1 MFCHKCGKPQFEL
14 PDVEIPPAP
23 PLPVAPVSTLPE
35 PVGISF
41 RNRLAVRIGLL
52 AAALASL
59 LTSLPIPMF
68 LNVVW
73 MLVCLVGSGFFAVY
87 LYERKSG
94 QDLNTNMGARMGW
107 ITGIFCFVIAT
118 IFFTIT
124 MISVAMQGGL
134 SNFYRE
140 QVAAQSGA
148 GVDMEELHKLLESP
162 VGLGSMLV
170 FSVLLL
176 FFFFTL
182 LPTLGGLMGA
192 KVLEKE

>member
-1 MFCHKCGKPQFEL
+1 MFCHKCGKPQVEL
-14 PDVEIPPAP
+14 PVVEAPPPPAP
-23 PLPVAPVSTLPE
+23 PILPVSAPPQ
-35 PVGISF
+35 PAGISF

-59 LTSLPIPMF
+59 LTSLPMPMF

-87 LYERKSG
+87 LYKRKSG
-94 QDLNTNMGARMGW
+94 EDLSTVMGARMGW
-107 ITGIFCFVIAT
+107 ITGVFCFVIAT

-124 MISVAMQGGL
+124 IIAISMQGGL
-134 SNFYRE
+134 STFYRE
-140 QVAAQSGA
+140 QVATQAGA
-148 GVDMEELHKLLESP
+148 GVDLEEFYKLLENP
-162 VGLGSMLV
+162 AGLASIII
-170 FSVLLL
+170 FSLLLL

-182 LPTLGGLMGA
+182 LPTLGGVMGA

>member
-1 MFCHKCGKPQFEL
+1 MFCHRCGKPQVEL
-14 PDVEIPPAP
+14 PVVEEAP
-23 PLPVAPVSTLPE
+23 PPPPPPIAPVSAP
-35 PVGISF
+35 PQPAGISF

-59 LTSLPIPMF
+59 LTSLPMPMF

-94 QDLNTNMGARMGW
+94 EDLSTVMGARMGW

-124 MISVAMQGGL
+124 MIAISMQGGL
-134 SNFYRE
+134 SCR
-140 QVAAQSGA
+140 SGRPR
-148 GVDMEELHKLLESP
+148 VYSCCQKPEI
-162 VGLGSMLV
+162 
-170 FSVLLL
+170 
-176 FFFFTL
+176 
-182 LPTLGGLMGA
+182 
-192 KVLEKE
+192 